1 MSQPRRIEPGKRIA
15 VMQPYFFPYLG
26 YFRLF
31 SEVDEFVL
39 YDCVQMPRRG
49 RVHRTQVASLG
60 RESDWLGL
68 PLARQPQDVL
78 IRDLAFAADARAE
91 FDRRLSSLAW
101 VASTRGP
108 DADRVRDYLHA
119 PLDSVMDFLESGLRL
134 VLDLLDIHTPIVRSS
149 VLGMDPALRAQ
160 DRILAIAHARGA
172 THYLNSPGGRDL
184 YDPESFAR
192 EGIELEF
199 LQPYEG
205 AFMHLLPALMAGQRS
220 AMAAEL
226 QHAGREPE

>member
-1 MSQPRRIEPGKRIA
+1 MSQPRPIEPGKRIA

-31 SEVDEFVL
+31 SDVDEFVL

-49 RVHRTQVASLG
+49 RVHRTQVASQG
-60 RESDWLGL
+60 RDSDWLGL
-68 PLARQPQDVL
+68 PLARQPRDVL
-78 IRDLAFAADARAE
+78 IRDLAFAADARSR
-91 FDRRLSSLAW
+91 FDRKLSSLAW
-101 VASTRGP
+101 VASARGP
-108 DADRVRDYLHA
+108 DADRIRDYLHA
-119 PLDSVMDFLESGLRL
+119 PLDSVTDFLESGLRL
-134 VLDLLDIHTPIVRSS
+134 VLDLLDLHTPILRSS
-149 VLGMDPALRAQ
+149 VLGLDPALRAQ

-192 EGIELEF
+192 KGIELEF

-205 AFMHLLPALMAGQRS
+205 AFMHLLPALMAGRRGD
-220 AMAAEL
+220 MAAEL
-226 QHAGREPE
+226 QHADRKPE